1 MSLFFSPR
9 FFRFELPAVVGGGR
23 PVQLPFLIFLAGDLP
38 APELLLTKH
47 PLSHEAV
54 KDVVIKADCHAL
66 MRQVGIRVIDG
77 FDKVHPW
84 VRRITYEGR
93 LILRGSEAYPSH
105 RK

>member
-38 APELLLTKH
+38 VPELLLAKH

-66 MRQVGIRVIDG
+66 MRQVGIRVKPTED
-77 FDKVHPW
+77 V
-84 VRRITYEGR
+84 
-93 LILRGSEAYPSH
+93 SELLL
-105 RK
+105 KIMK